1 MKKKL
6 IALTLAAVL
15 AISMLGCGS
24 KEAADNSSSTSAPQE
39 EEQTSSLMD
48 KDVYLAEVEGVN
60 SAAEDFMNALMNAM
74 KEGADMGVVVE
85 EIRATK
91 DAFIAFSE
99 IDNPPEGYE
108 EAHSRLAESSGKF
121 GDFIDRYADL
131 LRDAND
137 GTITDTAEY
146 DEKADALATEM
157 EEITTELGNAMGE
170 VQAIQ

>member
-24 KEAADNSSSTSAPQE
+24 KEAADNSSSASAPQE
-39 EEQTSSLMD
+39 EEQTSALMD
-48 KDVYLAEVEGVN
+48 KDAYLAEVEGLN
-60 SAAEDFMNALMNAM
+60 SAAEDFMNALINAM

-108 EAHSRLAESSGKF
+108 EAHSRLAEESGKF

-131 LRDAND
+131 LQGAND
-137 GTITDTAEY
+137 GTIDNQDEY
-146 DEKADALATEM
+146 NEKAEAIATEM
-157 EEITTELGNAMGE
+157 EEITAELANAMSE